1 MTFKW
6 LDAKCLLKYH
16 VVWKKAIKEK
26 WLRKAVSNGDPIHST
41 IDKTQVRK
49 CAGEKKSLQII
60 S

>member
-1 MTFKW
+1 MTFKL
-6 LDAKCLLKYH
+6 LDANCLLKYH
-16 VVWKKAIKEK
+16 MVWRKAIKEK
-26 WLRKAVSNGDPIHST
+26 GLGEAVSNGDPIHLT